1 MISRAIIDNSFKIK
15 FWKQWVSKSHHTNI
29 SRSDFVIPSFEK
41 LSAFAPIKWI
51 VISAGLFK
59 LFPIIYTVLKAQDS
73 TGRIASLIPE
83 KGTLWLWVARLNLFL
98 RYYSLFLNNILVS
111 FVLG

>member
-1 MISRAIIDNSFKIK
+1 MDSNICRAL
-15 FWKQWVSKSHHTNI
+15 QTVS
-29 SRSDFVIPSFEK
+29 D
-41 LSAFAPIKWI
+41 
-51 VISAGLFK
+51 
-59 LFPIIYTVLKAQDS
+59 IYTVLKAQDS
-73 TGRIASLIPE
+73 TGRIESLIPE